1 MENPLDKAKTL
12 AGTAGA
18 LAERYKVS
26 PQAISQ
32 WKFIPETRALETEQ
46 LFGGEITAREVLE
59 YAAEHRAAA

>member
-1 MENPLDKAKTL
+1 MENPLDRAKTL

-18 LAERYKVS
+18 LAERYGVS

-46 LFGGEITAREVLE
+46 LFEKKITAREVLE
-59 YAAEHRAAA
+59 YAAMQKAAA